1 MSLLIKYATRS
12 RVPWFCRAIKNITDT
27 IETSDYQILVSADLD
42 DTIMNHDY
50 VARFL
55 LAYPKVKLVYGYSK
69 SKVDAINRDMDKA
82 DPWNLL
88 INFSDDMVFNVNGWD
103 QIMMKAHA
111 ERWPNGEPF
120 FAHWN
125 DGVVGDKL
133 PTMSIMNKAYY
144 DIDGYIYYP
153 EYKSFSCDAEAFFV
167 ARARGMHHYFEQE
180 LFKHVH
186 SSSVGLPYDELY
198 HLNSLHTPHDT
209 KLYWERLHADFGLKV
224 ENPEW
229 QIHKKY

>member
-12 RVPWFCRAIKNITDT
+12 RPVWFVRAIENIVAT
-27 IETSDYQILVSADLD
+27 ISTSNYQILVSADLD
-42 DTIMNHDY
+42 DPTMNNDDIKNF
-50 VARFL
+50 VAH
-55 LAYPKVKLVYGYSK
+55 YPQIKIVYGLSK
-69 SKVDAINRDMDKA
+69 SKVDAINRDMNFA
-82 DPWNLL
+82 DEWDWL
-88 INFSDDMVFNVNGWD
+88 INFSDDMVFTVHGWD
-103 QIMMKAHA
+103 KIMETEHNKVW
-111 ERWPNGEPF
+111 RFGQPF

-133 PTMSIMNKAYY
+133 PTMSIMNKEYY

-153 EYKSFSCDAEAFFV
+153 EYKSFSCDAEAWFV
-167 ARARGMHHYFEQE
+167 AKARGMHHYFEQE

-186 SSSVGLPYDELY
+186 SSSIGLPYDELY

-209 KLYWERLHADFGLKV
+209 KLYWDRLHADFGLKV